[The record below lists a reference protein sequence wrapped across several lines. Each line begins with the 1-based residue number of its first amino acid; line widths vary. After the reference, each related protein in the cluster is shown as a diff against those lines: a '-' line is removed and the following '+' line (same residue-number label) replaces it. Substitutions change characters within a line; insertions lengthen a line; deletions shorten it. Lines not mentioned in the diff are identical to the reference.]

1 MPGWIFF
8 ARSQSED
15 RSSNLEEVGSYKMKN
30 SAIFYAAIALGVIAL
45 VAGIIF
51 LTSVHPFRGYVALAV
66 GAILLIGGVVGM
78 FMSRPKAVAK

>member
-1 MPGWIFF
+1 
-8 ARSQSED
+8 
-15 RSSNLEEVGSYKMKN
+15 MKN

-51 LTSVHPFRGYVALAV
+51 LTAAHPFRGLAV